1 MKQCENIVQASA
13 SMEGNR
19 RRAWVS
25 GPESRRRQRRTS
37 RRSAVAVQ
45 KAYPGS
51 INNRQVGSG
60 VSG

>member
-25 GPESRRRQRRTS
+25 GSESRRRSS